1 MPWFTIEN
9 NLILVVIRTITIA
22 GNQFL
27 VKSFISK
34 LSNFVSQ
41 VRYCTIHILLNL
53 KVFYPLFIIN
63 LTLML
68 HPSKVVFCATNF
80 LAKKYLYICQD
91 LQAIKMKTFNIFWL
105 FCSIFDFSSCFFI
118 PCSSIASR
126 NGIAAISLMLNI
138 PQSKIQA

>member
-9 NLILVVIRTITIA
+9 NLILVVILSITIA
-22 GNQFL
+22 RNQFA

-53 KVFYPLFIIN
+53 KVYYPLFIRN

-68 HPSKVVFCATNF
+68 HPSKVVFCATN
-80 LAKKYLYICQD
+80 LAVKKYLYICQD
-91 LQAIKMKTFNIFWL
+91 TQVIKMKIFNIYWL
-105 FCSIFDFSSCFFI
+105 FCTIFEFSSCFFI
-118 PCSSIASR
+118 PCGSIATR
-126 NGIAAISLMLNI
+126 NGIVAISLMLNI
-138 PQSKIQA
+138 CQFKIQA

>member
-9 NLILVVIRTITIA
+9 NLILVVILSITIA
-22 GNQFL
+22 GNQFA

-53 KVFYPLFIIN
+53 KVYYPLFIKN

-68 HPSKVVFCATNF
+68 HPSKVVFCATN
-80 LAKKYLYICQD
+80 LSAKKYLYICQD
-91 LQAIKMKTFNIFWL
+91 TQAIKMKNFNIFWL
-105 FCSIFDFSSCFFI
+105 FCTICEVSSCFFI
-118 PCSSIASR
+118 PLSSIATR
-126 NGIAAISLMLNI
+126 NGIAAISLM
-138 PQSKIQA
+138 